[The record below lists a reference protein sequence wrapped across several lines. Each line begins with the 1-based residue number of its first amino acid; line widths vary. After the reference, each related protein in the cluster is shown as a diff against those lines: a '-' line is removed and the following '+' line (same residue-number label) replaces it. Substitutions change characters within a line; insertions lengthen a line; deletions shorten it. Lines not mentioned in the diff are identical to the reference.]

1 MADSTLTGTLAD
13 RPAAYGVIQEC
24 LALQSTAPQ
33 RSTIARFL
41 GTNPLHPEAFSWF
54 QGAIGERQ
62 IGRMLAALGP
72 EWSVLHSVPVG
83 SGMSDIDH
91 VVVGPAGVFTLNTK
105 HHSGAKIWVSP
116 KLLMVNG
123 QRQDHLRNSRHESRR
138 ASTLLSTA
146 VGYPIEV
153 RGLVVLVAPMSV
165 RGPGAPT
172 DVTVLCD
179 RELVPWLKR
188 RVPVLDESARLELVD
203 AAANP
208 RTWHVTADAAVD
220 PDAVARFDS
229 LRSGVL
235 AAARQRTMMAMGLA
249 LGLSGVLLLTLT
261 QLVG

>member
-33 RSTIARFL
+33 RSPIARFL

-91 VVVGPAGVFTLNTK
+91 VVVGP
-105 HHSGAKIWVSP
+105 
-116 KLLMVNG
+116 
-123 QRQDHLRNSRHESRR
+123 
-138 ASTLLSTA
+138 
-146 VGYPIEV
+146 
-153 RGLVVLVAPMSV
+153 MSV
-165 RGPGAPT
+165 KGPGAPT